1 MGLVVGLSIGG
12 DSGEDA
18 LVSSVEA
25 GRADGP
31 PVKTGGVLVLSF
43 TMGAVMALGTFED
56 SLGRTVE
63 SKINVDGAELSTVVP
78 RDCTSWV
85 DSWVEWGKWLVTT
98 GKAVVKSSEEVAA
111 GLEVLDVVE
120 LSSVS
125 MVLAGTRLSGGDAV
139 LSGES
144 TMVLA
149 LPTVDSVNPAP
160 RDEAPMDDGDTVPPV
175 VSLAAPLSWYGVDV
189 VAFGW
194 STTAVKAGDSTTGVE
209 I

>member
-78 RDCTSWV
+78 RDCTS
-85 DSWVEWGKWLVTT
+85 
-98 GKAVVKSSEEVAA
+98 
-111 GLEVLDVVE
+111 
-120 LSSVS
+120 
-125 MVLAGTRLSGGDAV
+125 
-139 LSGES
+139 
-144 TMVLA
+144 
-149 LPTVDSVNPAP
+149 
-160 RDEAPMDDGDTVPPV
+160 
-175 VSLAAPLSWYGVDV
+175 
-189 VAFGW
+189 
-194 STTAVKAGDSTTGVE
+194 
-209 I
+209 